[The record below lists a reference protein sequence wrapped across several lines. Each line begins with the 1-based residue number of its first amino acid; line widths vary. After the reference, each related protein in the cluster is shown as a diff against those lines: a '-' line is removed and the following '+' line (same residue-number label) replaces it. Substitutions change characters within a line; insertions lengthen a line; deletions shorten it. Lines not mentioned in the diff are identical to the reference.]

1 MIRARR
7 TLIFAAVSVA
17 VIVFAGAVFAASRS
31 NQPPKS
37 SNQQG
42 VTNRAETPGTRSY
55 PTSTS
60 TPTPGPVGTPC
71 RRATSLRTTC
81 SPTTSIVGLGAELA
95 STDPTACF
103 NAGIHLPQGAKITWV
118 DFYYRSGAA
127 GDFYGEIVRQEVA
140 TGTGESLGVVNPLD
154 DSDVPT
160 SSSINIVPGLQKVKN
175 AIYAYMVGRLSQRQ
189 RLLPR
194 GQGRVHLQE
203 RRRLSA
209 TSDIT
214 NKRGALRGPSS
225 SRVSSRLFPMLSL
238 VTGRQTS
245 TCRNSQ

>member
-1 MIRARR
+1 MIRPRR

-42 VTNRAETPGTRSY
+42 VTNRAETPRDPVVSNKYKYPNTRTGWYTLS
-55 PTSTS
+55 PSDF
-60 TPTPGPVGTPC
+60 TPDHVLTDYFN
-71 RRATSLRTTC
+71 SW
-81 SPTTSIVGLGAELA
+81 IGAELA
-95 STDPTACF
+95 STDTTACY

-140 TGTGESLGVVNPLD
+140 TGTGESLGAVIPLD

-160 SSSINIVPGLQKVKN
+160 SSSVNIVPGLQKVKN
-175 AIYAYMVGRLSQRQ
+175 AIYAYMVGVCPNDS
-189 RLLPR
+189 
-194 GQGRVHLQE
+194 GYFHGVRVE
-203 RRRLSA
+203 YTYKNA
-209 TSDIT
+209 GD
-214 NKRGALRGPSS
+214 
-225 SRVSSRLFPMLSL
+225 
-238 VTGRQTS
+238 
-245 TCRNSQ
+245 